1 MCVSCGGGGV
11 VVVRSA
17 KPKKDSQLATR
28 RTSCGFHSINTFIV
42 NMLAYIATLLVVRD
56 VIPNEESDSV
66 PVQVRA
72 CHPHSDEIW
81 SRLLAGSRDRGGAL
95 SGIIVGAGSCSLLI
109 SRLYKSF
116 EVVERRSTGISNRL
130 PTHQKSC
137 LSKTLFAKLQK
148 SRSIFTKSLQ
158 SINPLPANHSN
169 NVCPTTPPHP
179 RRRHQAANRQWQRR
193 QAALQV
199 HLFARRSDA
208 RL

>member
-1 MCVSCGGGGV
+1 MRTSFALGGATWMSSRVRSCPAAQATAALQVMVLPCVCEEVILCVSCGGGD

-81 SRLLAGSRDRGGAL
+81 SRLLADLRDRGGAL
-95 SGIIVGAGSCSLLI
+95 SGILVGAGSCSLLI
-109 SRLYKSF
+109 SRLYKSI

-137 LSKTLFAKLQK
+137 LSKTLFAKLQ
-148 SRSIFTKSLQ
+148 
-158 SINPLPANHSN
+158 
-169 NVCPTTPPHP
+169 
-179 RRRHQAANRQWQRR
+179 
-193 QAALQV
+193 
-199 HLFARRSDA
+199 
-208 RL
+208 